1 MNRIFLLC
9 TVIALVAGALSCG
22 NKAEGGANGDT
33 PTEAYKRLFAAV
45 KSGNS
50 DAIRAEMTKKTVE
63 FAALAAK
70 RMGKTADE
78 QIKFG
83 MTRTTYADIL
93 PTIRDERVKDK
104 MGAVEVWNSKDGQWD
119 DLPFMV
125 EDGKWKIAYGEA
137 FGGIWHSPGKG
148 RDQIEKE
155 AGNAVAGPPVTGANL
170 NANVRNNTAR

>member
-9 TVIALVAGALSCG
+9 TVTALLAGAFSCG
-22 NKAEGGANGDT
+22 RSGNGANGDT

-45 KSGNS
+45 KSGS
-50 DAIRAEMTKKTVE
+50 LDGVRAEMTRKTLE
-63 FAALAAK
+63 FAASTAK

-78 QIKFG
+78 QIRFG

-93 PTIRDERVKDK
+93 PTIRDERVKDD
-104 MGAVEVWNSKDGQWD
+104 MGAVEVWNSQDGRWD
-119 DLPFMV
+119 DLPFMI
-125 EDGKWKIAYGEA
+125 ENGKWKIAYGEA

-155 AGNAVAGPPVTGANL
+155 AANVIAGPPDMNTNSNIRS
-170 NANVRNNTAR
+170 NAAK